1 MKFINKKIVFAVTAL
16 FIIALMPFIQS
27 CSNNN
32 ELESTEKAQTNVEL
46 TASKKNEIIN
56 STEFEEYIRANVEI
70 ASVFLKISSLPQ
82 KTNAESNIKTGIA
95 ANGAT
100 YKQYP
105 FVVDERL
112 IETASQKFT
121 KLNKAFPSLKNC
133 KLESIK
139 SLIKESSLKS
149 KTINKLLLEKGLIS
163 NKPKNVRRKIGIY
176 EGNGIF
182 SFDDPLE
189 AMIVGMAYSRSS
201 ANDECSGYLLNNGT
215 AILYINPNG
224 SHGSGVYPAPT
235 SVNCCDGMYDVAMYN
250 GNEIIATYHTQ
261 FNGSCSS
268 APDEYSQSHSFP
280 NAGLIILYQGHLYYY
295 GYTNGYENGTQYYW

>member
-1 MKFINKKIVFAVTAL
+1 MKFTYKKILFAVTAL
-16 FIIALMPFIQS
+16 FIIALIPFIQS

-32 ELESTEKAQTNVEL
+32 ELEGTEKIESSVEL
-46 TASKKNEIIN
+46 TASEKNEIIN
-56 STEFEEYIRANVEI
+56 STEFEEYVKANIEVT
-70 ASVFLKISSLPQ
+70 SVFLKISSLP
-82 KTNAESNIKTGIA
+82 KNPDTKGIVKTGIA
-95 ANGAT
+95 PNGAT

-121 KLNKAFPSLKNC
+121 ELNKTFPSLKNC

-149 KTINKLLLEKGLIS
+149 KTINKLFLEKGLIS
-163 NKPKNVRRKIGIY
+163 TKAKNVRQKTGYY

-182 SFDDPLE
+182 SFADPAE
-189 AMIVGMAYSRSS
+189 AFFVAMAYSRSP
-201 ANDECSGYLLNNGT
+201 ANDECTGYLLNNGT

-224 SHGSGVYPAPT
+224 SHSEGVYPAPT
-235 SVNCCDGMYDVAMYN
+235 SINCCDGVYDAAMYN
-250 GNEIIATYHTQ
+250 GDEIIATFHTQ

-268 APDEYSQSHSFP
+268 GPDEYSQLHSYP